1 MWVCPMES
9 YKVYTTGS
17 DYMITKIILITKSRS
32 QVSICP
38 HIVNITSPAW
48 SKLRSTRVRNTS
60 LDSMGFSTNDS
71 SWIESWVFV
80 ARDDCSIISLLFHV
94 PLCPCCIQASNLNLL
109 ISFHGVPFARLWK
122 GSFFECH
129 FCHQV
134 AFSNGLHPNNRPQ
147 LTCLACTP
155 PPHLQAQGT
164 LLARRDAISC
174 MDGLWEQGL
183 LVFEISNF
191 ETWKPGFW
199 KVHLQLVRSLLQIG
213 SNSYIFKYVW
223 IGWMVNGVNGVN
235 MCKWYW
241 MTNLKTLFQGHFWLL
256 PRAHRVRTRR
266 ALPARCKCYRQG
278 HLQKPAQCGTNVMPK
293 YTKWI

>member
-1 MWVCPMES
+1 MQPIEILSPSPKAMPTSPQKPLPPAIWPGSFGWKQQRLRLPTWWNVSYSHLMWVCPMES

-17 DYMITKIILITKSRS
+17 DYVITKIILITKSRS

-129 FCHQV
+129 FCNQV

-191 ETWKPGFW
+191 KTWKPGFW
-199 KVHLQLVRSLLQIG
+199 KVHLQRVRSLLQIG
-213 SNSYIFKYVW
+213 SNSNICIYIYMYEPDESDEW
-223 IGWMVNGVNGVN
+223 
-235 MCKWYW
+235 
-241 MTNLKTLFQGHFWLL
+241 
-256 PRAHRVRTRR
+256 
-266 ALPARCKCYRQG
+266 
-278 HLQKPAQCGTNVMPK
+278 
-293 YTKWI
+293 